1 MIPCSSAEVMVF
13 LFSLGELPVEASAIV
28 AVAGRNCDMNTD
40 LVTVIL
46 QPIELHLR
54 VKSLA
59 VTGESQL
66 IISYESTSTIDFSC
80 LDNENFFD

>member
-1 MIPCSSAEVMVF
+1 MVC

-28 AVAGRNCDMNTD
+28 AVAGRKSDMNTD

-46 QPIELHLR
+46 QPIESHLR

-66 IISYESTSTIDFSC
+66 VISYESTSTIDFSC
-80 LDNENFFD
+80 LDHVNLFYS